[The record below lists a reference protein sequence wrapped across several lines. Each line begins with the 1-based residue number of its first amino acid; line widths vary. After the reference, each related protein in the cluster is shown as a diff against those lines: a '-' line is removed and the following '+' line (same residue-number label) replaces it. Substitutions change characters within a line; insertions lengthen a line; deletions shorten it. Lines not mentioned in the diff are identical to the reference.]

1 MPFYLQLHHAFYPYI
16 SIARIRLMNQITT
29 LHSFNLDDSVSW
41 TTNFLIGITTCNKQ
55 LSSLIQP
62 ILTPSN
68 KTHSPLFHYSSFQF
82 NANNQRQPAKFQCPQ
97 DSCCLNQ
104 TTHLNPQ
111 THSHDLCLWKTTAA
125 LIKFQHHHYFV
136 YHSLPSML
144 FFKASTFII
153 DIGTLFEA
161 NSFQS

>member
-82 NANNQRQPAKFQCPQ
+82 NANNQRQPSFSALK
-97 DSCCLNQ
+97 
-104 TTHLNPQ
+104 THAASTKPLTS
-111 THSHDLCLWKTTAA
+111 THKPIPTISACGKQQL
-125 LIKFQHHHYFV
+125 
-136 YHSLPSML
+136 HSLS
-144 FFKASTFII
+144 FSII
-153 DIGTLFEA
+153 ITLFTTPLHQCFFSRRA
-161 NSFQS
+161 LSL